1 MRCRVLPWHA
11 AGTQTQTAL
20 KQMSLPQR
28 AWHWPS
34 EDIWQAVE
42 PRLPGFTVEV
52 LPELDSTNAELM
64 RRLRSG
70 VTDPVLLIAE
80 HQSAGRGRM
89 ARPWFSS
96 GTPDASAGPGSLTFS
111 LGLPMAPKDWSGL
124 SLAVGLSLAQSLHP
138 EITLKW
144 PNDLWWQRRKLAGI
158 LIETA
163 NAAGGRYVVIGI
175 GLNIQRPGVP
185 GLATEPA
192 GLAEC
197 LPGIHAG
204 QALKQL
210 IGPLVDTLLTFEV
223 QGFAPFQA
231 AFNARDA
238 LSQVAVALSDGMQGI
253 ALGVDRVGAL
263 QVQTAQGV
271 QCVTSA
277 EVSVRIDARS
287 IVGDV

>member
-1 MRCRVLPWHA
+1 
-11 AGTQTQTAL
+11 
-20 KQMSLPQR
+20 MSLPQR

-34 EDIWQAVE
+34 EDIWLAIE
-42 PRLPGFTVEV
+42 PRLPGFSVEV
-52 LPELDSTNAELM
+52 LPEIDSTNAELM

-70 VTDPVLLIAE
+70 VADPVLLIAE

-89 ARPWFSS
+89 SRQWHSS
-96 GTPDASAGPGSLTFS
+96 AVHGAAGPGSLTFS
-111 LGLPMAPKDWSGL
+111 LGLTLAPKDWSGL

-138 EITLKW
+138 DIGLKW

-163 NAAGGRYVVIGI
+163 NARAASAAGGRYVVIGI
-175 GLNIQRPGVP
+175 GLNIQRPQVS

-192 GLAEC
+192 GLVEC

-204 QALKQL
+204 QALAQL
-210 IGPLVDTLLTFEV
+210 IGPLVDTLQTFEA

-238 LSQVAVALSDGMQGI
+238 LSQLAVNLSDGMQGT

-271 QCVTSA
+271 QSVTSA
-277 EVSVRIDARS
+277 EVSVRLDARS
-287 IVGDV
+287 KDGDV

>member
-1 MRCRVLPWHA
+1 
-11 AGTQTQTAL
+11 
-20 KQMSLPQR
+20 MSLPQR

-34 EDIWQAVE
+34 EDIWQTIE
-42 PRLPGFTVEV
+42 SRLPGFTVEV
-52 LPELDSTNAELM
+52 VPELDSTNAELM

-70 VTDPVLLIAE
+70 AADPVLLIAE

-89 ARPWFSS
+89 ARRWHSS
-96 GTPDASAGPGSLTFS
+96 DALDGAAGPGSLTFS

-138 EITLKW
+138 DIALKW

-163 NAAGGRYVVIGI
+163 NARAASAPGSRYVVIGI
-175 GLNIQRPGVP
+175 GMNIQRPVVP
-185 GLATEPA
+185 GLVTEPA

-197 LPGIHAG
+197 LPGINAG
-204 QALKQL
+204 QALARL
-210 IGPLVDTLLTFEV
+210 IGPLVDTLLTFE
-223 QGFAPFQA
+223 QLGFAPFQA

-238 LSQVAVALSDGMQGI
+238 LSKVAVTLSDGLQGT
-253 ALGVDRVGAL
+253 ALGVDQVGAL

-271 QCVTSA
+271 QRVTSA
-277 EVSVRIDARS
+277 EVSVRIDART
-287 IVGDV
+287 

>member
-1 MRCRVLPWHA
+1 
-11 AGTQTQTAL
+11 
-20 KQMSLPQR
+20 MSLPQR

-34 EDIWQAVE
+34 EDIWQAIA

-52 LPELDSTNAELM
+52 LPEIDSTNAELM
-64 RRLRSG
+64 RRLHRG
-70 VTDPVLLIAE
+70 MVDPVLLIAE

-89 ARPWFSS
+89 ARAWHSS
-96 GTPDASAGPGSLTFS
+96 RGVDGGADGAAGPGSLTFS
-111 LGLPMAPKDWSGL
+111 LGLLMAPKDWSGL

-138 EITLKW
+138 GITLKW

-163 NAAGGRYVVIGI
+163 NTRAAGASGSRYVVIGI
-175 GLNIQRPGVP
+175 GLNIQRPAVP

-192 GLAEC
+192 GLVEC
-197 LPGIHAG
+197 LPGTHAG
-204 QALKQL
+204 QALAQL
-210 IGPLVDTLLTFEV
+210 MMPLVDTLLAFE
-223 QGFAPFQA
+223 QHGFAPFQA

-238 LSQVAVALSDGMQGI
+238 LAQVAVNLSDGLQGM

-263 QVQTAQGV
+263 QVQTGQGV
-271 QCVTSA
+271 QRVSSA

-287 IVGDV
+287 HGSDV